1 MKLILENWNSYLSEQ
16 RAEQIIRMYIT
27 ENNIQLT
34 EEQIQEGIPGWVK
47 KMVAAGM
54 LITTA
59 AGVVA
64 PNPAQADTWE
74 DMFNAAAA
82 EQQVEKHDI
91 KMSQDLGK
99 NVADTVM
106 KKLGDSVPDGLK
118 ISLDADIVPS
128 ANVDQDAF
136 GNSLLNTL
144 KDLLGQKNIE
154 VADMGVGNG
163 FDSRVERDADLTI
176 SIMDNADGEATI
188 MLMGDGVLKNLDMTY
203 KVKSQ

>member
-1 MKLILENWNSYLSEQ
+1 MKLILENWNNYLNEE
-16 RAEQIIRMYIT
+16 RVERVIRNYIA

-34 EEQIQEGIPGWVK
+34 EQQIQEGIPGWVK

-118 ISLDADIVPS
+118 VSLDADIVPS

-188 MLMGDGVLKNLDMTY
+188 MLMGGGVLKNLDMTY
-203 KVKSQ
+203 KVKS

>member
-1 MKLILENWNSYLSEQ
+1 MKLILENWNNYLSEQ
-16 RAEQIIRMYIT
+16 GAEQIIRMYIT

-118 ISLDADIVPS
+118 VSLDADIVPS

-136 GNSLLNTL
+136 GISLLNTL

-203 KVKSQ
+203 KVKS

>member
-34 EEQIQEGIPGWVK
+34 EKQIQEGIPGWVK

-118 ISLDADIVPS
+118 VSLDADIVPS

-188 MLMGDGVLKNLDMTY
+188 MLMGDGVLKSLDMTY
-203 KVKSQ
+203 KVKS

>member
-16 RAEQIIRMYIT
+16 RTEQIIRTYIT

-34 EEQIQEGIPGWVK
+34 EQQIQEGIPGWVK

-203 KVKSQ
+203 KVKS

>member
-34 EEQIQEGIPGWVK
+34 EEQMQEGIPVLAK

-118 ISLDADIVPS
+118 VSLDADIVPS

-203 KVKSQ
+203 KVKS